1 MIQTQIKFMHQPI
14 RKQVNDLLEI
24 KMKIPLFEDESPLSR
39 VDGEETEIPLTD
51 ARAVEMACENVNW
64 QADNEY
70 FDATF
75 EIWVNGE
82 LFFENVTT
90 DPYCTWR
97 GLMDAIERPG
107 KHNVYF
113 LDSSIDLKIIHD
125 QQYTFQFI
133 DIEYVWGDDD
143 YLISSSKKTM
153 TSEPLPKEVVET
165 AIRQG
170 FREFAEFMLDN
181 DIPISTA
188 YKEELRARLVE
199 V

>member
-1 MIQTQIKFMHQPI
+1 MLQINI
-14 RKQVNDLLEI
+14 
-24 KMKIPLFEDESPLSR
+24 KIPLFENEFPFVSLE
-39 VDGEETEIPLTD
+39 GEAEEIPLTD

-75 EIWVNGE
+75 EVWVHGE
-82 LFFENVTT
+82 LFYENGTT
-90 DPYCTWR
+90 DANGTWR

-107 KHNVYF
+107 KHSVCF
-113 LDSSIDLKIIHD
+113 LDSPIDLEIIHD
-125 QQYTFQFI
+125 KQYTFQYI
-133 DIEYVWGDDD
+133 GIQYVWGDDN
-143 YLISSSKKTM
+143 YLISSSKKTL
-153 TSEPLPKEVVET
+153 TSEPVRKEVVET

-170 FREFAEFMLDN
+170 FKQFAAFMLNN

-188 YKEELRARLVE
+188 YKKELQQRLTE